1 MRRIAMLS
9 GLLALTSSAVF
20 ANIIVMDQ
28 IGTNPADTGSSQ
40 VIYASQDFEA
50 AFNQFD
56 IGLIDDFNSPGLP
69 LIKIEF
75 VGGIWNTGAPS
86 WNNVQFYRVEFYSSI
101 AAAASN
107 LTGDVA
113 SVTVPTSSVTVN
125 TAPYSGDPN
134 QRALVSI
141 PLPNVNVGTGTRWVA
156 VIPRMDFSPNGQVGV
171 STSAF
176 AGANPGGNNMTHVN
190 PGGGFNL
197 PGNQQ
202 AYEFNAAYR
211 ITAVPEPASVLAL
224 LAGLGLLAGRRKK

>member
-9 GLLALTSSAVF
+9 GLFALASSAVF
-20 ANIIVMDQ
+20 AQVIIMDQ
-28 IGTNPADTGSSQ
+28 IGSNPADTGSSQ
-40 VIYASQDFEA
+40 VIYASQQFEA
-50 AFNQFD
+50 AFSQFD

-69 LIKIEF
+69 LVKIEF

-113 SVTVPTSSVTVN
+113 SVTVPTNSVTVD
-125 TAPYSGDPN
+125 TSPYPGDPN

-141 PLPNVNVGTGTRWVA
+141 PLPNVNVGSGTRWVA
-156 VIPRMDFSPNGQVGV
+156 VIPRMDFSPSGQTGV
-171 STSAF
+171 SSSAYS
-176 AGANPGGNNMTHVN
+176 GANPGGNNMTHVN
-190 PGGGFNL
+190 PGGGFGM

-202 AYEFNAAYR
+202 AYQLNAAYR